1 VACQRC
7 FHLSKVD
14 HYVAL
19 APNEKIQLRCSALAC
34 WAGENDIPG
43 LTDEMKPR
51 SRGPKRASRIRQL
64 YNLTKEDDVRTAAK
78 MHGITK
84 EKDGKKY
91 TSTVK
96 IQRLIT
102 PTTLQRKRRRSALKK
117 AAFAKVCLRYNL
129 DIALGVAR
137 LSANNQL

>member
-1 VACQRC
+1 MLYACI
-7 FHLSKVD
+7 
-14 HYVAL
+14 
-19 APNEKIQLRCSALAC
+19 PQLCQSVRSFKSGLP
-34 WAGENDIPG
+34 AGENDIPG

-64 YNLTKEDDVRTAAK
+64 YNLSKNDDVRMAAK

-102 PTTLQRKRRRSALKK
+102 PATLQRKRRRSALKK
-117 AAFAKVCLRYNL
+117 AAFAKVCFTCRLHL
-129 DIALGVAR
+129 VLGQCSSSV
-137 LSANNQL
+137 